1 MGKTLLK
8 MQISITTM
16 VLDGKE
22 TIRKGKKQTRHVQG
36 MWFKSL
42 DLKTTSWEKLAI
54 MEFPENF
61 LCPTKGHEKPQS
73 KLLKTTVTQCSK
85 R

>member
-1 MGKTLLK
+1 
-8 MQISITTM
+8 MQMSTTTK

-22 TIRKGKKQTRHVQG
+22 TIRKGKKQTRSCAGNVVQVFG
-36 MWFKSL
+36 F
-42 DLKTTSWEKLAI
+42 KTTSLEKLAI

-61 LCPTKGHEKPQS
+61 LCPTKGPEKPQS
-73 KLLKTTVTQCSK
+73 KLLKTTVMQCSK

>member
-8 MQISITTM
+8 MQMSITIT

-22 TIRKGKKQTRHVQG
+22 TMREEKKSKHVHVQG

-42 DLKTTSWEKLAI
+42 DLKTTSPEKLAI

-61 LCPTKGHEKPQS
+61 LCPR
-73 KLLKTTVTQCSK
+73 K
-85 R
+85 RT

>member
-1 MGKTLLK
+1 
-8 MQISITTM
+8 MQTSTATGTGWEG
-16 VLDGKE
+16 DDKE
-22 TIRKGKKQTRHVQG
+22 GEKQTRSCAG

-42 DLKTTSWEKLAI
+42 DLKTTSAEKLAI

-61 LCPTKGHEKPQS
+61 LCPTKGPEKPQC
-73 KLLKTTVTQCSK
+73 KFLETTVMRRST

>member
-8 MQISITTM
+8 MQMSTAIM

-22 TIRKGKKQTRHVQG
+22 TMRAGRKSTHDYVQG

-42 DLKTTSWEKLAI
+42 DLKTTSPEKLAI

-61 LCPTKGHEKPQS
+61 LCPTKGPEKPQS
-73 KLLKTTVTQCSK
+73 ERLKTTVMQCY

>member
-8 MQISITTM
+8 MQISTTTM

-22 TIRKGKKQTRHVQG
+22 TIRKGKSKHVHVQG

-42 DLKTTSWEKLAI
+42 DLKTTSREKLAI
-54 MEFPENF
+54 WNF
-61 LCPTKGHEKPQS
+61 Q
-73 KLLKTTVTQCSK
+73 KTSCAQQKDMKSPNPNF
-85 R
+85 